1 MTTKHIQLRGV
12 RVHNLKSVD
21 LDLPRGRLIVFCG
34 VSGSGKTS
42 LALDTLYAEG
52 QRRYIESFSAYT
64 RQFLERLEKPEAD
77 RIDGLPPALAV
88 VRKSTTRSN
97 RATIAS
103 ATETIDYLRLL
114 FAKIGR
120 VFCLGCGREIQ
131 RQTPQSAADKL
142 AGLAEGTRY
151 LLTFPRRLLPDEELA
166 AVVAE
171 LQSAGFVRVIAGDR
185 LFALAET
192 PLPAGAA
199 AGSPPSLQVVTDRL
213 TAGSVSL
220 PRLRDSLE
228 TAFAQG
234 EGVCHAW
241 VAADDEPAGSAG
253 LHQIDGRLWRRIAFS
268 AALRCEDCGRDYP
281 APEPR
286 LFDYNSP
293 LGACPQCEGFGD
305 TVEMDI
311 DLVVP
316 DPLKTLREG
325 AIAPWNTPAYAH
337 ELDEL
342 LALAGDYRLPVNVP
356 FCQLGEEHLRIIRE
370 GVPERNFG
378 GLRGFFN
385 WLERHKYKVPIR
397 AFLARWKS
405 YRACPTCG
413 GKRLRSEVLAT
424 RVGGR
429 NLAEV
434 CSLKIDEAAEFFRT
448 LSLTAVERSVAQ
460 TMLEQVQARLGYLGD
475 VGLGY
480 LPLDRTIRTLSG
492 GEAQRVAMTSTLGS
506 NLVNMLYVLDEPS
519 VGLHPRDVDRL
530 TDAIVRLKARQNTVV
545 VTEHEAT
552 VLRRADQVVEFGPG
566 AGECGGQVVFQG
578 TPQELLA
585 PNASLTGEYLA
596 GRRGVTGPE
605 RRRPTGRGWIRLR
618 GARGNNL
625 KNLNVDFPLGVL
637 CLVTGVSGAG
647 KSSLM
652 HETLYGALC
661 RRKRKEAAGTHPFDD
676 IVGDGQID
684 DVLLVDQSPIGRSPR
699 SNPVTYVK
707 AFDPIREV
715 FAGTVEA
722 RTHNYSAAYFSF
734 NVEGGRCEACAGDG
748 YVQIDMQFLPDVYMK
763 CAQCGGTRYR
773 QEILGVTYRGRNI
786 AEVLEMTVREAFS
799 FFRGQRKVQTKLKQ
813 LIDVGLDYLR
823 LGQRANTLSSGEAQ
837 RLKLAAYMS
846 AATRNRTL
854 FLLDEPTTG
863 LHFADVVK
871 LLDCFD
877 ALLAVGHSLIVVE
890 HNLQLMT
897 AADWII
903 DLGPGAAAAGGEI
916 VVQGTPETVAQCEAS
931 VTGQYLRR
939 ELGLQESDGDDAGRR
954 VL

>member
-1 MTTKHIQLRGV
+1 LSTNCIQLRGV

-77 RIDGLPPALAV
+77 RIDGLPPAIAV
-88 VRKSTTRSN
+88 TRKSTTRSS

-103 ATETIDYLRLL
+103 ATETVDYLRLL

-131 RQTPQSAADKL
+131 RQTPQSAAER
-142 AGLAEGTRY
+142 LAELPEGARY
-151 LLTFPRRLLPDEELA
+151 LLTFPRRVLAQEELA
-166 AVVAE
+166 AVAAE
-171 LQSAGFVRVIAGDR
+171 LQSEGFVRAIAGDR
-185 LFALAET
+185 LISLSEEPLPSCTAET
-192 PLPAGAA
+192 SQSTL
-199 AGSPPSLQVVTDRL
+199 LVVTDRL

-220 PRLRDSLE
+220 PRLHDSLE

-234 EGVCHAW
+234 GGGCQAW
-241 VAADDEPAGSAG
+241 VLADGEASGGPG
-253 LHQIDGRLWRRIAFS
+253 LRQIDGRLWRRMAFS

-281 APEPR
+281 VPEPR

-305 TVEMDI
+305 TVEMDM

-316 DPLKTLREG
+316 DPFKTLREG

-342 LALAGDYRLPVNVP
+342 LALAGDYGLPVDVP
-356 FCQLGEEHLRIIRE
+356 FHKLSEEHLRIIRE

-378 GLRGFFN
+378 GLRGFFD
-385 WLERHKYKVPIR
+385 WLERHKYKMPIR
-397 AFLARWKS
+397 AFLARWRS
-405 YRACPTCG
+405 YRPCPTCG
-413 GKRLRSEVLAT
+413 GKRLRAEALAT
-424 RVGGR
+424 RVGDR
-429 NLAEV
+429 NLAEI
-434 CSLKIDEAAEFFRT
+434 CSLKIVDAADFFR
-448 LSLTAVERSVAQ
+448 SLVLADTERAVARM
-460 TMLEQVQARLGYLGD
+460 MLEQVEARLGYLGD

-506 NLVNMLYVLDEPS
+506 NLVNMLYVLDAPS

-530 TDAIVRLKARQNTVV
+530 TDAIARLKDRGNTVV

-552 VLRRADQVVEFGPG
+552 VLRRADQIVEFGPG
-566 AGECGGQVVFQG
+566 AGECGGEVVFQG

-585 PNASLTGEYLA
+585 PGASLTGEYLA

-605 RRRPTGRGWIRLR
+605 HRRSTNRGWIRLR

-647 KSSLM
+647 KSTLVQ
-652 HETLYGALC
+652 ETLYGALC
-661 RRKRKEAAGTHPFDD
+661 RRKRKESPNPYPFDE

-722 RTHNYSAAYFSF
+722 RTHNYSASHFSF
-734 NVEGGRCEACAGDG
+734 NVEGGRCEACGGDG
-748 YVQIDMQFLPDVYMK
+748 HVQIDMQFLPDVYMK

-773 QEILGVTYRGRNI
+773 KEILSVTYRGRNI

-799 FFRGQRKVQTKLKQ
+799 FFRGQMKVQAKLKQ

-823 LGQRANTLSSGEAQ
+823 LGQPATTLSSGEAQ

-890 HNLQLMT
+890 HNLQLMK

-903 DLGPGAAAAGGEI
+903 DLGPGAADAGGEI
-916 VVQGTPETVAQCEAS
+916 VVQGTPETVSECEAS
-931 VTGQYLRR
+931 ATGQYLRQLFGAVDF
-939 ELGLQESDGDDAGRR
+939 EAGLNGTSP
-954 VL
+954 